1 MVLLCAKAP
10 SAKHDLAWTSFH
22 NVKTFFALS
31 AQTAGCSLCSN
42 QALLSNTWKRQCPLA
57 SSAFLELPYAHKES
71 LPNFGKI
78 NLYKR
83 HTHTHTH
90 KHTNTNTQTS
100 TQTNTHTNKHKHAS
114 KQTNKQTN
122 KHTHTCHCCL
132 SLLYLFGYISSNI
145 AGFPLFGWYFG
156 SHRYGLTRSDNN
168 NNNNNNRVTLT
179 TIQTRVLYLILV
191 SESAKKFFFYRRLA
205 EVQLRAINI
214 VHSCRQQPSLW
225 TTHLHWLSDRHLFG
239 VPRWNVLSVSPQDN
253 TRLIYAFTPF
263 TPTNAI
269 EKTRNHTT
277 THQQSETATGF
288 LNFFVSYIHRL

>member
-1 MVLLCAKAP
+1 MYE
-10 SAKHDLAWTSFH
+10 
-22 NVKTFFALS
+22 
-31 AQTAGCSLCSN
+31 AG
-42 QALLSNTWKRQCPLA
+42 T
-57 SSAFLELPYAHKES
+57 
-71 LPNFGKI
+71 
-78 NLYKR
+78 

-90 KHTNTNTQTS
+90 KQTQAHKQRNTSTQRNTNTQ
-100 TQTNTHTNKHKHAS
+100 AR

-122 KHTHTCHCCL
+122 THTCHCCL

-156 SHRYGLTRSDNN
+156 SHRYGLTRSDNDN
-168 NNNNNNRVTLT
+168 NNNNNNNNMVTLT
-179 TIQTRVLYLILV
+179 TIQTRVPYLILV
-191 SESAKKFFFYRRLA
+191 SESAKKFFFFRRLA

-225 TTHLHWLSDRHLFG
+225 TTHLHWLSDRHLSG